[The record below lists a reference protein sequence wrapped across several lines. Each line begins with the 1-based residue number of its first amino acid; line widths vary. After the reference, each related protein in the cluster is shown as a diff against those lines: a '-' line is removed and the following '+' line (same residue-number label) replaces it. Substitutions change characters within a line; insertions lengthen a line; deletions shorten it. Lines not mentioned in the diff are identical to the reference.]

1 MMSDKATRSEKEP
14 FDFEVFCVMYPN
26 SNGSGRLRPNEV
38 DEKNYTRMY
47 YADDSVRTISE
58 FVDKLDANDSTA

>member
-1 MMSDKATRSEKEP
+1 MSDKTTPSEKEP
-14 FDFEVFCVMYPN
+14 FDFAVFCEMYPN
-26 SNGSGRLRPNEV
+26 SNGSSRLRPNEA
-38 DEKNYTRMY
+38 DEKRYTEMY

>member
-1 MMSDKATRSEKEP
+1 MADKTTPSEKEP
-14 FDFEVFCVMYPN
+14 FDFELFCEMYPN

-38 DEKNYTRMY
+38 DEKRYTEMY
-47 YADDSVRTISE
+47 YADDSVRTIEE

>member
-1 MMSDKATRSEKEP
+1 
-14 FDFEVFCVMYPN
+14 MYPN
-26 SNGSGRLRPNEV
+26 SNGSSRLRPNEV
-38 DEKNYTRMY
+38 DEKDYTRMY